1 MCLQVLPH
9 VSSIGLNEQELA
21 FASKVAGGPH
31 TDKLPSQPQLS
42 IVKDILAWL
51 LNTYGHT
58 TKTPSS
64 RLTRIH
70 FHSLTYHVIA
80 TVKGTWSNCQ
90 SAAIAGARAAS
101 LQACDTTS
109 FEQDKFSLKVS
120 KTLKISDNITVQF
133 DPSKPGIS
141 WEEGELEF
149 SYSPVLVCRKPIRTV
164 GLGDA
169 ISATGLLFSSY
180 IGG

>member
-1 MCLQVLPH
+1 M
-9 VSSIGLNEQELA
+9 SSIGLNEQELA
-21 FASKVAGGPH
+21 FASRAAGGPY
-31 TDKLPSQPQLS
+31 TGELPSQPQLS
-42 IVKDILAWL
+42 TVRDILAWL
-51 LNTYGHT
+51 LSTYGHT
-58 TKTPSS
+58 SKTPSS

-90 SAAIAGARAAS
+90 SAVIAGTREAS

-109 FEQDKFSLKVS
+109 FEEDRFSLKIS
-120 KTLKISDNITVQF
+120 KTLKLSDAIAVRF

-141 WEEGELEF
+141 WEEGGLEF
-149 SYSPVLVCRKPIRTV
+149 SYSPVLVCKKPVRTV

-169 ISATGLLFSSY
+169 ISATGLLYSHY
-180 IGG
+180 IGS